1 MIILYPKMIWAAQ
14 WYSKNKL
21 DGVSRHIIFKNGLP
35 VLFRTR
41 RECRTYIKENYGYIA
56 DREDL
61 RDEPHGWR
69 LPRPVKVV
77 VGELNG

>member
-1 MIILYPKMIWAAQ
+1 MIWAAQ

-21 DGVSRHIIFKNGLP
+21 DGVSQYIIFQNGLP

-41 RECRTYIKENYGYIA
+41 RECRDYIKLNYGYIA